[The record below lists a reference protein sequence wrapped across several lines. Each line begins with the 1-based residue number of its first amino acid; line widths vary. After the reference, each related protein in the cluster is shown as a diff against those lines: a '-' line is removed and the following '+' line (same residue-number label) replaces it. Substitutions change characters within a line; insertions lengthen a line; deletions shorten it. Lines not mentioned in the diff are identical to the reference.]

1 MNGTNDTSRRSPEQQ
16 RADASAILTRAID
29 ALHRWQRHAR
39 NPAKNP
45 RPVVGMEA
53 IAARILRAE
62 QHLNEAD
69 QKETSK

>member
-1 MNGTNDTSRRSPEQQ
+1 MNGTNDTTRRSPEQQ

-45 RPVVGMEA
+45 RPVTSMEA

-69 QKETSK
+69 QKEADK